1 MNRSPYFTGI
11 IVLIFLSLL
20 IVVPVS
26 AQAGGFTVTCND
38 GTSFSNGVEVRINQM
53 RTGFNY
59 TATAIGLNG
68 FDPVLAVLNTN
79 SSSGLCDDDDAT
91 AAQYSANLPS
101 TGPVSASGTSARV
114 TFSNNGS
121 NAFEDISLVVG
132 GYGNSSG
139 RFLLVLEGMAVTAQD
154 GTGDPF
160 SVNLT
165 PEMVASGVPLTL
177 YMISVTND
185 LDPLI
190 YLVDSSGNSVN
201 DNSGKPI
208 ACDDGGD
215 TTTCF
220 GQSQALSS
228 SFVTFQNGSTLQNLP
243 GGPHDAML
251 NLPLA
256 GMSLSNDRS
265 NNFFNFLMTSYQKS
279 TLGQYVMVF
288 DIGIGAAANGTGGK
302 PPIQGQATPTPQP
315 PQQQGNQGGGA
326 AGGLNVTCNG
336 GSNITNGIEVRVDQM
351 RTGFNYT
358 ATAVGVNGFD
368 PVLAVLPAGGGSG
381 LCSDNDS
388 TAASYSANL
397 PTAGA
402 VSSSANSARVP
413 FSNTGSSA
421 FEDISLVVGGKN
433 GMTGEVMLI
442 LEGMAV
448 TSADNLGDEFS
459 VNITPG
465 MVSSGVPLT
474 VYMISTTNNL
484 DPLINLVD
492 ANLNTLTDNSNAQI
506 ACDDAGDSAHCWGQS
521 ASLSNSFVTFQ
532 NGSQLANL
540 PGGQYDAMLS
550 LDLTGMS
557 LNSDPS
563 QNFFNFLMTSYQ
575 KQTLGQYVM
584 VFDIGVG
591 GGAGGGLN
599 GGSTGG
605 TGGKT

>member
-1 MNRSPYFTGI
+1 MT
-11 IVLIFLSLL
+11 
-20 IVVPVS
+20 
-26 AQAGGFTVTCND
+26 
-38 GTSFSNGVEVRINQM
+38 
-53 RTGFNY
+53 
-59 TATAIGLNG
+59 
-68 FDPVLAVLNTN
+68 
-79 SSSGLCDDDDAT
+79 
-91 AAQYSANLPS
+91 
-101 TGPVSASGTSARV
+101 
-114 TFSNNGS
+114 
-121 NAFEDISLVVG
+121 
-132 GYGNSSG
+132 
-139 RFLLVLEGMAVTAQD
+139 
-154 GTGDPF
+154 
-160 SVNLT
+160 
-165 PEMVASGVPLTL
+165 
-177 YMISVTND
+177 
-185 LDPLI
+185 
-190 YLVDSSGNSVN
+190 
-201 DNSGKPI
+201 
-208 ACDDGGD
+208 
-215 TTTCF
+215 
-220 GQSQALSS
+220 LSS
-228 SFVTFQNGSTLQNLP
+228 DPSS
-243 GGPHDAML
+243 
-251 NLPLA
+251 
-256 GMSLSNDRS
+256 
-265 NNFFNFLMTSYQKS
+265 NFFNFLMTSYNRQ
-279 TLGQYVMVF
+279 TNGQYVMVF
-288 DIGIGAAANGTGGK
+288 DIGIGAAANSTGGK
-302 PPIQGQATPTPQP
+302 PPVQGQPTPIPQP
-315 PQQQGNQGGGA
+315 PQNNQGGGA

-368 PVLAVLPAGGGSG
+368 PVLAVLPAGGGNG
-381 LCSDNDS
+381 LCDDNDS

-421 FEDISLVVGGKN
+421 FEDVSLVVGGKN
-433 GMTGEVMLI
+433 GMTGEVLLI

-492 ANLNTLTDNSNAQI
+492 ANLTTLTDNSNAQI

-557 LNSDPS
+557 LNSDPT

-591 GGAGGGLN
+591 GAGGGLN
-599 GGSTGG
+599 GGGTGGG